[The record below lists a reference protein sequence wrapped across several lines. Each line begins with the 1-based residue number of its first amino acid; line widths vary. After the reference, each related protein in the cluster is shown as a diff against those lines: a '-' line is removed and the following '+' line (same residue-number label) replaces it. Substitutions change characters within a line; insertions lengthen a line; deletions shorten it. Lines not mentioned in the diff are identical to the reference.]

1 MYSKIKDI
9 LNGLNLLIV
18 EDDESLRESIKIS
31 VENYVSEVYACAN
44 AKEAL
49 EVFETKDVNL
59 VLSDINMPHMNGLEM
74 AARIR
79 GLDKDVPIIFL
90 TAYGSDENMLSAIE
104 LGSFGVLKKPF
115 EKRDLI
121 MQMSFAANKFKND
134 FAQVDLKNGFKFN
147 AFSRQLTKDG
157 RPVALTKKEQNLLHL
172 FLKNQGRVVSFEMIE
187 SCVWQDGSCT
197 ADAIRSFVYKLRKKL
212 YPELIQNAQGS
223 GYALILDRQG
233 GRTVSKIC
241 YV

>member
-1 MYSKIKDI
+1 M
-9 LNGLNLLIV
+9 
-18 EDDESLRESIKIS
+18 
-31 VENYVSEVYACAN
+31 
-44 AKEAL
+44 
-49 EVFETKDVNL
+49 
-59 VLSDINMPHMNGLEM
+59 LSDINMPHMNGLEM

-134 FAQVDLKNGFKFN
+134 FAEVDLKNGFKFN

-197 ADAIRSFVYKLRKKL
+197 TDAIRSFVYKLRKKL

-223 GYALILDRQG
+223 GYALVLTEQNQ
-233 GRTVSKIC
+233 RTVSQTSYI
-241 YV
+241 

>member
-1 MYSKIKDI
+1 
-9 LNGLNLLIV
+9 
-18 EDDESLRESIKIS
+18 
-31 VENYVSEVYACAN
+31 
-44 AKEAL
+44 
-49 EVFETKDVNL
+49 
-59 VLSDINMPHMNGLEM
+59 MNGLEM

-90 TAYGSDENMLSAIE
+90 TAYDSDENVLSAIE

-115 EKRDLI
+115 EKRELI
-121 MQMSFAANKFKND
+121 MEMSFAANKFKND
-134 FAQVDLKNGFKFN
+134 FAEVDLKNGFKFN
-147 AFSRQLTKDG
+147 AFSRRLTKDG
-157 RPVALTKKEQNLLHL
+157 EPVALTKKEQNLLHL

-187 SCVWQDGSCT
+187 VCVWQEGSCT

-223 GYALILDRQG
+223 VYALILGEQNQ
-233 GRTVSKIC
+233 RTVSQVG

>member
-1 MYSKIKDI
+1 MYSKIKNI
-9 LNGLNLLIV
+9 LNGVNLLIV

-49 EVFETKDVNL
+49 EVFEAKGVNL

-74 AARIR
+74 AACIR

-90 TAYGSDENMLSAIE
+90 TAYDSDENMLSAIE

-115 EKRDLI
+115 EKRELI

-172 FLKNQGRVVSFEMIE
+172 FLKNQGRVVSFDMIE
-187 SCVWQDGSCT
+187 AYVWQDGSCT
-197 ADAIRSFVYKLRKKL
+197 TDAIRSFVYKLRKKL

-223 GYALILDRQG
+223 GYALILDGQG